1 MVVITRF
8 SMVGIEDCCRSTD
21 QDRTGDQPLEM
32 RGRLEQSFELRISL
46 ASLHQNLDYQI

>member
-1 MVVITRF
+1 
-8 SMVGIEDCCRSTD
+8 
-21 QDRTGDQPLEM
+21 M